1 MRRALRALFVA
12 VAIPPLLPDVVG
24 LFDKDIKV
32 TTRVDVAAL
41 VDTVCVAH
49 EVKAGDTLTGI
60 ARTRLGNAARVED
73 LKARNPD
80 VDPDKLKIGTVL
92 WLPPRD
98 PKATGDLH
106 LVVSMPPRDTRV
118 LPFDATKELPPSRTG
133 TYVFALLTREQ
144 LAAGRSGDHKKVG
157 EILGHKDTVRI
168 PAETVDRSVDKKSPI
183 ERAEVQLKIVADKDG
198 KWHVERTVA
207 WFDAAGK
214 QLPTDEKGNVKP
226 AEKSESSEPK
236 KSEMVLM
243 LLVAAGGAAWLL
255 HARRSA
261 PYVALA

>member
-1 MRRALRALFVA
+1 MRRSLRALFVA
-12 VAIPPLLPDVVG
+12 VAIPSLLPDVVG
-24 LFDKDIKV
+24 SFEQHIKV

-41 VDTVCVAH
+41 ADTMCVAH

-60 ARTRLGNAARVED
+60 ARTRLGDARRVAD
-73 LKARNPD
+73 LQARNPD
-80 VDPDKLKIGTVL
+80 VDPNKLKIGTVL

-106 LVVSMPPRDTRV
+106 LVVSMPPRDTRFV
-118 LPFDATKELPPSRTG
+118 PFDATKELPHSRIG
-133 TYVFALLTREQ
+133 TYVFALLTKEQ
-144 LAAGRSGDHKKVG
+144 LVAGLHADHKKVA

-168 PAETVDRSVDKKSPI
+168 PAETVGNLVGKDSPVA
-183 ERAEVQLKIVADKDG
+183 RAEVQLKVVADKDG
-198 KWHVERTVA
+198 KWQVERTVA

-214 QLPTDEKGNVKP
+214 QLPTDEKGNVVAP
-226 AEKSESSEPK
+226 ATEPK
-236 KSEMVLM
+236 KSELLLL

-255 HARRSA
+255 HARRRA